1 MVNRRDRLPAATE
14 GASDVAAFLER
25 LKTVPAPHPGGR
37 PGRLIFAMD
46 ATASRQPSWDRACHI
61 QSQMFVETAK
71 LGGLEIQLAYYRGY
85 GEFHAAPWHR
95 TADAL
100 LAEMRNVSCVGGL
113 TQIGKLLRHVRDEAK
128 RGKVDALVFVGDAFE
143 EDIDK
148 VCHLAGELG
157 VLGVPCFLFQE
168 GRGEAAMIAFKEIAR
183 LTRGAYCR
191 FDASSAQQL
200 RDLLAAV
207 AVFATGG
214 RQALADYSRKA
225 GSPVRLM
232 LEQLGPKQ
240 T

>member
-1 MVNRRDRLPAATE
+1 MSNGSA
-14 GASDVAAFLER
+14 
-25 LKTVPAPHPGGR
+25 KVPAPKGGESEVAEFLQRLATTPAPHAGGR
-37 PGRLIFAMD
+37 AGRLIFAMD

-61 QSQMFVETAK
+61 QSEMFVETAR
-71 LGGLEIQLAYYRGY
+71 LGGLEIQLAFYRGF

-113 TQIGKLLRHVRDEAK
+113 TQIATVLRHARESAK
-128 RGKVDALVFVGDAFE
+128 QGKVDALVFVGDAFE
-143 EDIDK
+143 EDIDR

-157 VLGVPCFLFQE
+157 VLGVPCFMFQE
-168 GRGEAAMIAFKEIAR
+168 RGRPRVAQAFRQIAR

-191 FDASSAQQL
+191 FDASSPQQL

-207 AVFATGG
+207 AVFASGG
-214 RQALADYSRKA
+214 RRALTDYSKRA
-225 GSPVRLM
+225 GEPVRL
-232 LEQLGPKQ
+232 LLDQLGPR